1 MVMAEVLVITPVKNS
16 IATTLETAMAISKS
30 TVSLTHKI
38 FNDFSEEKTKLSL
51 EEHAPC
57 IGYDLVHLEEFTN
70 TPSPNYKMVLQ
81 MAQKEAIEKNLPL
94 LIIESDV
101 VVKNNTIEGLLR
113 FYEEHPKAGLI
124 GAITQDE
131 NGQVNFPYQKFKDIT
146 ENVINTGRSL
156 SFCCTLIS
164 QGFLEKYDFK
174 KLDASK
180 HWYDTHISHKSLE
193 FGFQNFIMMNVPVLH
208 RPHASRP
215 WKILKYKNPF
225 KYYLTKYLYGKDKI

>member
-1 MVMAEVLVITPVKNS
+1 MAEVLVITPVKNS

-38 FNDFSEEKTKLSL
+38 FNDFSEENTKLSL

-57 IGYDLVHLEEFTN
+57 IGYDLIHLEDVTN
-70 TPSPNYKMVLQ
+70 TPSPNYKVVLQ
-81 MAQKEAIEKNLPL
+81 MAQKEAIEKDLPL

-101 VVKNNTIEGLLR
+101 VVKTNTIEGLLR
-113 FYEEHPKAGLI
+113 FYQKHPEAGLI

-131 NGQVNFPYQKFKDIT
+131 NGQINFPYLKFKDIK
-146 ENVINTGRSL
+146 ENVVNTGRSL

-164 QGFLEKYDFK
+164 LGFLEKYNFK
-174 KLDASK
+174 ELDGSK
-180 HWYDTHISHKSLE
+180 DWYDTYISHKALE
-193 FGFQNFIMMNVPVLH
+193 FGFKNFILMDVPVWH

-215 WKILKYKNPF
+215 WKILKYTNPF
-225 KYYLTKYLYGKDKI
+225 KYYLIKFLYGRDKI